1 MMIKASGI
9 INKKRQSDLL
19 GLGYWPERFFELN
32 GTVFAYYLDN
42 TKGELKGLY
51 RLGKD
56 DTVEYQ
62 DGILTLTSTFY
73 KDFDT
78 YSGGVEQKL
87 KMKFGDATN
96 KLEFWQ
102 QALTTT
108 IEYINTL
115 QVFKAKCRCGS
126 VEWSLYGHG
135 LVEATCHC
143 VDCAFYQG
151 TLPSIMFSEGTILVN
166 EGDDFLDVVKS
177 VNPNSTTLRAYCKN
191 CRVYCFGDF
200 RMFHAI
206 GVPINRFVD
215 NGELPADRL
224 KYHINYG
231 SRHTPVHDDQ
241 LKYFDLPSGFGGSG
255 NVVDDD
261 GKLIGQDTILAA
273 KGNGSSAAL
282 MDSGHG
288 QVALVTGANRGI
300 GFEIANQLAKFGF
313 HVVVSG
319 RDQGKVEKAV
329 ADLNAKGFNK
339 VEALVMDAMSDE
351 SVEAAVKTFSTKH
364 NKLDA
369 LINNVGGGYD
379 YAATASTISLDE
391 AQNTMQMNLFSA
403 WRVTQAFAP
412 LLKAASPGAR
422 IVMVG
427 SGAGAIKDEE
437 SGFGF
442 TSIGN
447 GTVAANGVSKM
458 AVNGLTVKLSLEFK
472 DDGIMVNSTCPGY
485 TDSAGTGNGG
495 RPVEAGA
502 ASIAWAAK
510 LSPGGPTGGFFRDG
524 KPLNF

>member
-1 MMIKASGI
+1 MIKASGI
-9 INKKRQSDLL
+9 INKQGQNNMM
-19 GLGYWPERFFELN
+19 GLGYWPERFFELDRN
-32 GTVFAYYLDN
+32 MFAYYLDN
-42 TKGELKGLY
+42 TKTELKGLY

-56 DTVEYQ
+56 DTVEYH

-73 KDFDT
+73 KDFH
-78 YSGGVEQKL
+78 SFGGGVTQKL
-87 KMKFGDATN
+87 NMKFGDR
-96 KLEFWQ
+96 KQQLEFWQ
-102 QALTTT
+102 HALRTS
-108 IEYINTL
+108 IEHIKTSK
-115 QVFKAKCRCGS
+115 FFIAKCFCGD
-126 VEWSLYGHG
+126 VEWSLFGHS
-135 LVEATCHC
+135 LVESTCHC
-143 VDCAFYQG
+143 DDCAFFQG
-151 TLPSIMFSEGTILVN
+151 AIPNIMFSEGAISITKGNNSLELI
-166 EGDDFLDVVKS
+166 KS
-177 VNPNSTTLRAYCKN
+177 SKANSTTLRAFCKQ
-191 CRVYCFGDF
+191 CHAYCFGDF
-200 RMFHAI
+200 KIFHAI

-215 NGELPADRL
+215 LSELPADRF
-224 KYHINYG
+224 KYHLHYG
-231 SRHTPVHDDQ
+231 SRRVTINDNQ
-241 LKYFDLPSGFGGSG
+241 LKYFDLPSGFGGTG

-261 GKLIGQDTILAA
+261 GKLIGHDVRLAD
-273 KGNGSSAAL
+273 NRRGSSTAL
-282 MDSGHG
+282 IENGHG
-288 QVALVTGANRGI
+288 QIALVTGANRGI

-447 GTVAANGVSKM
+447 GTVAAYGVSKM